1 MENINSGWEFQKL
14 YQTDI
19 DKICNMDEIS
29 FDREAFEQVDLPHT
43 WYSEENPYKG
53 TVVYRK
59 KVMLDYKEDN
69 QVFLIFLAAD
79 RW

>member
-29 FDREAFEQVDLPHT
+29 FDREAFEQVDCPIHGIRRRIPIRERSYT
-43 WYSEENPYKG
+43 E
-53 TVVYRK
+53 K
-59 KVMLDYKEDN
+59 K
-69 QVFLIFLAAD
+69 
-79 RW
+79 

>member
-53 TVVYRK
+53 TAPKCLGKSICSTAKYSNIPSSLHK
-59 KVMLDYKEDN
+59 
-69 QVFLIFLAAD
+69 
-79 RW
+79 